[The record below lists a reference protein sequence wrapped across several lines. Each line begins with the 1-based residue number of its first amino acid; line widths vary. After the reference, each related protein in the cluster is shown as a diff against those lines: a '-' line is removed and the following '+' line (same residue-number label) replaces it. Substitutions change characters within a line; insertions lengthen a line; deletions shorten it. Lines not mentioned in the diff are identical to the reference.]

1 MFWREEDTEM
11 AMLSTIL
18 GALLPMVVTFLLG
31 FVAAWRHDFGSKDAS
46 TLNRMVLLY
55 AVPLALFAG
64 TVTTSR
70 AALSQD
76 IPLVIAL
83 CVGIIGFYGVVFL
96 FSRLVSSHASEH
108 QRAGRAD
115 GFRASSAFRRSS
127 RPRRS
132 VRRAQR
138 HSDRD
143 SQSRHQPH
151 GRANHDSAS
160 RIGFDRERPTEQT
173 LPSAGRKE
181 SIRHRP
187 PNRTPRCFAAKLAE
201 TVKEPIVWAP
211 VLAFIIVLSG
221 FRIPQLIVHSL
232 SLLGHA
238 SGGVALF
245 ACGIVLASGK
255 IKVNRYVLF
264 FVFLKN
270 IMQPALVLGGLR
282 WIGYGNPVVSEAV
295 LTTAIPAMPIVI
307 MFALQYRIAQAEAAS
322 AVFLSVMGSIVT
334 MGVFIALTH

>member
-1 MFWREEDTEM
+1 
-11 AMLSTIL
+11 
-18 GALLPMVVTFLLG
+18 MVVTFLLG

-83 CVGIIGFYGVVFL
+83 CVGIISLYGVVFL
-96 FSRLVSSHASEH
+96 
-108 QRAGRAD
+108 
-115 GFRASSAFRRSS
+115 SS
-127 RPRRS
+127 RVVFRMQVGTSALAALTASAPAVPFVGPAVLGELFGGLSAIPIAIAGLVINLTVVPITILLLALDSPGRDRQENTPVAQEGAHSVSPRRS
-132 VRRAQR
+132 
-138 HSDRD
+138 
-143 SQSRHQPH
+143 
-151 GRANHDSAS
+151 NAS
-160 RIGFDRERPTEQT
+160 V
-173 LPSAGRKE
+173 
-181 SIRHRP
+181 
-187 PNRTPRCFAAKLAE
+187 FAAKLVE

-211 VLAFIIVLSG
+211 VLAFLIVLSG

-255 IKVNRYVLF
+255 IKINRSVLF

-270 IMQPALVLGGLR
+270 IVQPALVLGGLR
-282 WIGYGNPVVSEAV
+282 WIGYGNPIVSEAV

-307 MFALQYRIAQAEAAS
+307 MLALQYRIAQAEAAS